1 MLRFM
6 NLRKWTFLH
15 RLIVI
20 ILLSTPT
27 GLFAQAL
34 QYEYE
39 QVTSSRTFDTA
50 ADIHIQATK
59 DAIINDAIVNIA
71 SEDTRLFFDNIK
83 PNDVATRYATNIQIY
98 GAPLFVGVNA
108 RVVLYEQGTVVIPHT
123 HDYTPLKAYTG
134 LGFEGD
140 EASYSCNY
148 YYSNC
153 PPVNAPDSLCQ
164 SMLLDNAIHSLK
176 LKRGYM
182 ATLACE
188 PNGMGYSRIYIADT
202 SDVELRELPHELD
215 GKISYIRVM
224 RWQYPSKK
232 GWVGSYWKEMTK
244 GLQYVEEQCDKTNS
258 TWFYNWGSTATG
270 TRNPNTDS
278 PYLNQEFVPMKWG
291 AGGSWKKLY
300 ALEDV
305 THILGYNEPDHT
317 EQSDVSVERAIE
329 EWPLMMQTGLRLGS
343 PATTDFTWLYNFM
356 NEAKR
361 RNYRVDYVA
370 IHAYWGGLSP
380 YEWYIRLKEIHERT
394 KRPLWITEWNNGANW
409 TKEDWP
415 SGTEKQQQKQLNDI
429 KGILE
434 VLDTCNF
441 IERYSIYNWV
451 EDKRYMLSPNG
462 ILTPAGE
469 YYRDNTSAYFFNRGK
484 EVIPTWK
491 VRRPPL
497 LSYGGYTDEGQVML
511 HWDDENGE
519 QIAKYLIEES
529 RNGGHSFC
537 IVDSITAPALSA
549 EIPLTVNGS
558 DTLGIYYRI
567 VSVTAD
573 GTTLSSEPVKIT
585 VIDNIHHEVANTE
598 LLITEDWQPIM
609 LSDAYSSPP
618 AVLTGIPTYRNKM
631 PLSLRVRNIKPDAFD
646 AKLDS
651 WEYQD
656 NPVLANPDTLAYLI
670 LPYGH
675 YTWEEIDAE
684 VGEVQLGGA
693 SCSEVSFAKPFDE
706 VPVVIAN
713 QVSDN
718 SMAATSVRVFDVT
731 CEGFKVKLQYEA
743 KTTPTDTNETVHY
756 LAASTGTG
764 LLDDKEIRV
773 GRTPDNAVTDNLDG
787 GYTINL
793 GTSYTRLPYVFGA
806 MQTMNDTITSTL
818 RVKSRSTSSVTIIK
832 DREKSTSHSRV
843 EPEQMGWF
851 VIGHTHNSSSVLPLP
866 YQSCLSEHPVHELS
880 GKVVY
885 SGNTERHRVYIVI
898 DKHEKTKILDNH

>member
-1 MLRFM
+1 MK
-6 NLRKWTFLH
+6 KWTFSYGLV
-15 RLIVI
+15 VI
-20 ILLSTPT
+20 ILFFASTELLGHT
-27 GLFAQAL
+27 L
-34 QYEYE
+34 QYERIM
-39 QVTSSRTFDTA
+39 SSCTFGA
-50 ADIHIQATK
+50 ATDIHIQALE
-59 DAIINDAIVNIA
+59 DAIVGDAVVNITSPDA
-71 SEDTRLFFDNIK
+71 WMFFDNVR
-83 PNDVATRYATNIQIY
+83 PNDVVTRYAAHIQIN
-98 GAPLFVGVNA
+98 GETLVVGTNA
-108 RVVLYEQGTVVIPHT
+108 RVVLYRQGAIVIPHAG
-123 HDYTPLKAYTG
+123 DYAPLKAYSES
-134 LGFEGD
+134 GFKGE
-140 EASYSCNY
+140 ETSYRCNY
-148 YYSNC
+148 YYSDY

-164 SMLLDNAIHSLK
+164 PMLLGNAIHSLK

-188 PNGMGYSRIYIADT
+188 PDGMGYSRIYIADT
-202 SDVELRELPHELD
+202 SDIELRVLPRELD

-232 GWVGSYWKEMTK
+232 GWVGSYWKEMVK
-244 GLQYVEEQCDKTNS
+244 GLQYVEEQCDKTTS
-258 TWFYNWGSTATG
+258 TWFYNWGSTASS
-270 TRNPNTDS
+270 TRNPDVES

-291 AGGSWKKLY
+291 AGGSWSKLY

-305 THILGYNEPDHT
+305 SHLLGYNEPDHA

-356 NEAKR
+356 NEANR

-380 YEWYIRLKEIHERT
+380 YEWYTRLKEIHERT

-415 SGTEKQQQKQLNDI
+415 SGTEKQQQKQFNDI

-434 VLDTCNF
+434 VMDTCSF

-462 ILTPAGE
+462 TLTPAGE
-469 YYRDNTSAYFFNRGK
+469 YYRDNTSAYFFNREK

-491 VRRPPL
+491 VRQPPL
-497 LSYGGYTDEGQVML
+497 LSYGGYTDEGQVIL

-529 RNGGHSFC
+529 RDGGHNFC
-537 IVDSITAPALSA
+537 IVDSITAPALFA
-549 EIPLTVNGS
+549 EIPLTVNVS

-573 GTTLSSEPVKIT
+573 GITLSSESVKIA
-585 VIDNIHHEVANTE
+585 VIDNGHHEVTNTE
-598 LLITEDWQPIM
+598 LPITENWQPIM
-609 LSDAYSSPP
+609 LSDAFSSPP

-631 PLSLRVRNIKPDAFD
+631 PLSLRIRNIKPGTFD

-656 NPVLANPDTLAYLI
+656 SPVLANPDTLAYLI
-670 LPYGH
+670 LPCGR
-675 YTWEEIDAE
+675 YTWEGVDAE
-684 VGEVQLGGA
+684 VGKVQLRGS
-693 SCSEVSFAKPFDE
+693 SCSEVTFTEPFNE

-713 QVSDN
+713 QVTDN
-718 SMAATSVRVFDVT
+718 DMAATSVRVFDVT

-743 KTTPTDTNETVHY
+743 KITPPDNNETVHY
-756 LAASTGTG
+756 LVASTGTG
-764 LLDDKEIRV
+764 LLGDKEIRV
-773 GRTPDNAVTDNLDG
+773 GRTPDNAVTDNLGG

-793 GTSYTRLPYVFGA
+793 GTCYTRLPYVFGA

-818 RVKSRSTSSVTIIK
+818 RVKSRSVSSVTIIK
-832 DREKSTSHSRV
+832 DREKSASHSRV
-843 EPEQMGWF
+843 ASEQMGWF
-851 VIGHTHNSSSVLPLP
+851 VIGHTRNSSSVLPSSNR
-866 YQSCLSEHPVHELS
+866 SCLSECPIHELS
-880 GKVVY
+880 GKTIY
-885 SGNTERHRVYIVI
+885 GGSIEMHSVYIAK
-898 DKHEKTKILDNH
+898 DKSKSTKILKK